1 MAKNTL
7 KTYGEYG
14 ENININMENMH
25 SVLANQITYIFSA
38 NDNTIYLPEGKD
50 STPVSPPP
58 LYKSAFSTWLK
69 VILTGGFISCAYCSG
84 FLGMFSIVCIDKSQ
98 KRFTFKIMYGVLA

>member
-14 ENININMENMH
+14 ENINISMENMH

-58 LYKSAFSTWLK
+58 LNKSASSEHIFTS
-69 VILTGGFISCAYCSG
+69 ILGS
-84 FLGMFSIVCIDKSQ
+84 KWQ
-98 KRFTFKIMYGVLA
+98 RFWYVSVLS

>member
-14 ENININMENMH
+14 ENTNINMENMH

-38 NDNTIYLPEGKD
+38 NDNTIYLSEGKD

-58 LYKSAFSTWLK
+58 LYKSASSTRLK
-69 VILTGGFISCAYCSG
+69 VRGFIYCYG
-84 FLGMFSIVCIDKSQ
+84 FLGMFQSS
-98 KRFTFKIMYGVLA
+98 A